1 MVRRNQQNQDG
12 ILGAFQL
19 AGLFLAVGLLFEPI
33 REGILLSG
41 ALGIGFSVFIL
52 LGALAVAI
60 YRFIMMQ
67 LSRFSKDPPAWR
79 RETGFESDLR
89 MDQGPNLTSSALR

>member
-1 MVRRNQQNQDG
+1 
-12 ILGAFQL
+12 
-19 AGLFLAVGLLFEPI
+19 LFLAVGLLFEPI

-60 YRFIMMQ
+60 YRFILMQ
-67 LSRFSKDPPAWR
+67 LGRFSKDPPTWS
-79 RETGFESDLR
+79 RETGFESELG
-89 MDQGPNLTSSALR
+89 MDQMTSSALR